1 MIGRAASARRRTGSR
16 DAARARP
23 GPNCA
28 ETRLVAVAPPPGLGK
43 TDQVTEP
50 RPAPLSQAI
59 VTLLKPLVR
68 LVLKRGMAFGQF
80 SELVKR
86 AYVEVAQQD
95 FAVPGRR
102 LTISRIAVLTGLTRK
117 EAKRVL
123 ESDPEDASAVS
134 RRRINRAARVV
145 SAWARDPD
153 YFDGRGAPGSLPFE
167 DPGGGPSFSTLVREH
182 GADVTPRAVLDELVR
197 VGAVEHLKD
206 GRIRL
211 VERAY
216 IPQADESEKL
226 AILGSDVADLIASIE
241 HNLEPDLDARGGRP
255 FFQRKVAYDNLP
267 RAYLEELQ
275 QRVRERAQQLLEE
288 LNDEMASHDLDVSPP
303 AARGGDENDRGGS
316 RAMVG
321 IYYFQEEASDEE
333 GQDDE
338 DDA

>member
-1 MIGRAASARRRTGSR
+1 M
-16 DAARARP
+16 P
-23 GPNCA
+23 
-28 ETRLVAVAPPPGLGK
+28 
-43 TDQVTEP
+43 EP
-50 RPAPLSQAI
+50 RPAALSQAI

-86 AYVEVAQQD
+86 AYVEVAQED

-123 ESDPEDASAVS
+123 ESDPGDSSTGS

-145 SAWARDPD
+145 SAWASDPA
-153 YFDGRGAPGSLPFE
+153 YFDGRGSPGSLAFDEE
-167 DPGGGPSFSTLVREH
+167 DGGASFSTLVREH
-182 GADVTPRAVLDELVR
+182 GADVTPRAVLDELLR

-211 VERAY
+211 IERAY

-226 AILGSDVADLIASIE
+226 VILGSDVADLIASIE
-241 HNLEPDLDARGGRP
+241 HNLEPEAGRP

-267 RAYLEELQ
+267 RAYLEQLQ
-275 QRVRERAQQLLEE
+275 GRVRERAQQLLEE
-288 LNDEMASHDLDVSPP
+288 LNDEMAEHDLDVSP
-303 AARGGDENDRGGS
+303 DEGTAGGS

-321 IYYFQEEASDEE
+321 IYYYQKANEED
-333 GQDDE
+333 GDDGDDE
-338 DDA
+338 A